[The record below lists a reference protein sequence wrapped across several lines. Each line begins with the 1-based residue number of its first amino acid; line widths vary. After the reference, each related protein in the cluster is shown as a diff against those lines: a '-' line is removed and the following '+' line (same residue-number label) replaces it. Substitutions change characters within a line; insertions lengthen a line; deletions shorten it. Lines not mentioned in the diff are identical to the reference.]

1 LERGINRANETI
13 KMNRRKFF
21 KSATL
26 SLAGSSFLL
35 NSCASDEGSDTGIK
49 YSKLDEILSR
59 PVLKTELFSDPV
71 IIEQISLLR
80 YDNSILCKVVSH
92 EGAEGICVSN
102 DLYMTSLYPIFIQRV
117 QPFFIGKDAV
127 KLEEIMKD
135 VYLHNYKLQGLA
147 LWLPLATVEKAVLDM
162 LGKIAGKSMGELIG
176 EIHHTHIPLYL
187 ANNNRGRSAEESIA
201 RIQANVSEW
210 PFKALKFKVAGRMHE
225 DEHPRGRSEKLIPL
239 VRETFG
245 NEMTL
250 YTDANG
256 GYSVE
261 EAIKIGKLMEEYN
274 YGYFEE
280 PVPFDWYE
288 GTKQVADALDIP
300 VAGGEQEP
308 GMYNFRWMIK
318 NNALQIVQPDQFYF
332 GGMIRSVK
340 VARMAGAAGI
350 LCTPHMSGPG
360 LGYLYMMHFVSVL
373 PNAAPFHEFKGFN
386 QRFEV
391 ECPTSSLTIDENGTI
406 KVPSGPGLG
415 VIIDPDFINR
425 HQIVKA

>member
-1 LERGINRANETI
+1 
-13 KMNRRKFF
+13 MNRRKFF
-21 KSATL
+21 KTTGL
-26 SLAGSSFLL
+26 SLAGSSMLL
-35 NSCASDEGSDTGIK
+35 NSCITAEGKDTGIT
-49 YSKLDEILSR
+49 SPQLDEILSR
-59 PVLKTELFSDPV
+59 PVLKKELFANPV
-71 IIEQISLLR
+71 MIKEISLLR
-80 YDNSILCKVVSH
+80 YGDSMLCRVVSS
-92 EGAEGICVSN
+92 EGAEGISVSN
-102 DLYMTSLYPIFIQRV
+102 DLYMTSLYPIFVKRIQ
-117 QPFFIGKDAV
+117 PLFIGKDAV
-127 KLEEIMKD
+127 QLEEIIND
-135 VYLHNYKLQGLA
+135 VYLRNYKLQGLA
-147 LWLPLATVEKAVLDM
+147 LWLPLATAEMAVLDM

-176 EIHHTHIPLYL
+176 EVHHKHIPLYL
-187 ANNNRGRSAEESIA
+187 ANDNRGRSAEESLI
-201 RIQANVSEW
+201 RIQETMKEW
-210 PFKALKFKVAGRMHE
+210 PVKALKFKVAGRMQS
-225 DEHPRGRSEKLIPL
+225 DEYPPGRSEKLIPL

-261 EAIKIGKLMEEYN
+261 EATKIGKLMEEYN

-308 GMYNFRWMIK
+308 SMYNFKWMIQ
-318 NNALQIVQPDQFYF
+318 NNALQVVQPDQFYF

-340 VARMAGAAGI
+340 VARLADAAGVK
-350 LCTPHMSGPG
+350 CTAHMSGHG

-386 QRFEV
+386 QRFEM
-391 ECPTSSLTIDENGTI
+391 ECPTSSLTIDANGTI
-406 KVPSGPGLG
+406 KVPTGPGLG
-415 VIIDPDFINR
+415 IIIDPDFIKK